1 MSNEMNCVSVPFCRG
16 TNIVTPIELTEAT
29 VKQLRGQGVGFPP
42 MPFEP
47 QVRRIVDIG
56 AGVGAFAAYA
66 ALRWPYAWIDC
77 YEDDDALARI
87 LRLNMPPGGRVFTT
101 MPLVLPRCD
110 LLHIAS
116 PTPKSLDMLETESPK
131 IVLIEFETELDMLE
145 TGASLEAS
153 GFNLVAGEITG
164 LGRCWQAW
172 AKLDPK
178 KGNGQ

>member
-1 MSNEMNCVSVPFCRG
+1 MNNETNCVAVPLCRG
-16 TNIVTPIELTEAT
+16 THIFTPTELTEAT

-42 MPFEP
+42 MPYEP

-77 YEDDDALARI
+77 YEEDAALARI
-87 LRLNMPPGGRVFTT
+87 LRLNMPPGGRVFAKIDGIAI
-101 MPLVLPRCD
+101 PPCD
-110 LLHIAS
+110 LVRIAV
-116 PTPKSLDMLETESPK
+116 PHPIVFTPLGEPK
-131 IVLIEFETELDMLE
+131 IVLVEFDTELDMLE
-145 TGASLEAS
+145 TGAALEAS
-153 GFNLVAGEITG
+153 HFNLVAGEITG

-172 AKLDPK
+172 AKLALT